1 MLARDSIV
9 YFIIIFGLCALALG
23 VIGTNFDCSLFL
35 ACLLMDIVSNVDE
48 SITIQVST

>member
-23 VIGTNFDCSLFL
+23 VIGTNFDCSLFFNGYSFKVL
-35 ACLLMDIVSNVDE
+35 QSR
-48 SITIQVST
+48 SRRK